1 MEKKNKTIKLII
13 GIVIG
18 VVVLTAAG
26 FAMFK
31 LGVFDKKGNELAID
45 DTANVVTEIKKIS
58 EFTSACFYEEIV
70 LQEKKT
76 SKIADNAVGN
86 KIAGLFGKKDGLV
99 NDELV
104 IVASGKVRAGF
115 HLNNLDEN
123 HVVVKGD
130 TLCVDLPKAEIFDV
144 IVNPSGF
151 DIYIEDGTWDHETV
165 TKVEDKAIGQ
175 IKADAEKE
183 GILDK
188 ATKSGVKKLTEMFKT
203 FGFSV
208 VNITVDGQ
216 EVEIEEEVAQ
226 F

>member
-1 MEKKNKTIKLII
+1 MNKVIKSII

-18 VVVLTAAG
+18 VAILAAAA
-26 FAMFK
+26 FALLKAGIIDLKGNK
-31 LGVFDKKGNELAID
+31 LGID
-45 DTANVVTEIKKIS
+45 ATANVVTEIKKIS

-76 SKIADNAVGN
+76 SNIADNAVGN
-86 KIAGLFGKKDGLV
+86 KIASLIGKKGGLV

-144 IVNPSGF
+144 IVNPSDF
-151 DIYIEDGTWDHETV
+151 EIYIEDGTWDHETV

-188 ATKSGVKKLTEMFKT
+188 ATKSGVKKLSEMFKS
-203 FGFSV
+203 FGFPV

-216 EVEIEEEVAQ
+216 EIEIEETEA
-226 F
+226 

>member
-1 MEKKNKTIKLII
+1 MNKVIKSIV

-18 VVVLTAAG
+18 VAILAAAA
-26 FAMFK
+26 FALLKAGIIDLKGNK
-31 LGVFDKKGNELAID
+31 LGID
-45 DTANVVTEIKKIS
+45 ATANVVTEIKKIS

-76 SKIADNAVGN
+76 SNIADNSVGN
-86 KIAGLFGKKDGLV
+86 KIASLIGKKGGLV

-144 IVNPSGF
+144 IVNPSDF

-203 FGFSV
+203 FGFPV
-208 VNITVDGQ
+208 VKVTVEGQ
-216 EVEIEEEVAQ
+216 EVEIEETEA
-226 F
+226 

>member
-1 MEKKNKTIKLII
+1 MNKVIKSII
-13 GIVIG
+13 GIIIG
-18 VVVLTAAG
+18 VAILAAAA
-26 FAMFK
+26 FALMKAGIIDLKGNK
-31 LGVFDKKGNELAID
+31 LGID
-45 DTANVVTEIKKIS
+45 ATANVVTEMKKIS

-76 SKIADNAVGN
+76 KDIADNAVGN
-86 KIAGLFGKKDGLV
+86 KIAGLMGKKGGLV

-115 HLNNLDEN
+115 HLNKLDES

-130 TLCVDLPKAEIFDV
+130 TLTVDLPKAEIFDV

-151 DIYIEDGTWDHETV
+151 DIYIEDGTWDHEQVTTV
-165 TKVEDKAIGQ
+165 ENKAVGQ
-175 IKADAEKE
+175 IKADAERD

-203 FGFSV
+203 FGFPV
-208 VNITVDGQ
+208 VKVTVEGQ
-216 EVEIEEEVAQ
+216 EVKIEETEA
-226 F
+226 

>member
-1 MEKKNKTIKLII
+1 MNKVIKSII

-18 VVVLTAAG
+18 VAISAAAA
-26 FAMFK
+26 FALLKAGIIDLKGNK
-31 LGVFDKKGNELAID
+31 LGID
-45 DTANVVTEIKKIS
+45 ATANVVTEIKKIS

-76 SKIADNAVGN
+76 SNIADNAVGN
-86 KIAGLFGKKDGLV
+86 KIASQIGKKGGLV

-115 HLNNLDEN
+115 RLNNLDES

-130 TLCVDLPKAEIFDV
+130 TLNVDLPKAEIFDV
-144 IVNPSGF
+144 IVNPSDF

-188 ATKSGVKKLTEMFKT
+188 ATKSGVKKLSEMFKS
-203 FGFSV
+203 FGFPV

-216 EVEIEEEVAQ
+216 EIEIEETEA
-226 F
+226 

>member
-1 MEKKNKTIKLII
+1 MNKVIKSII
-13 GIVIG
+13 GIIIG
-18 VVVLTAAG
+18 VAILAAAA
-26 FAMFK
+26 FALMKAGIIDLKGNK
-31 LGVFDKKGNELAID
+31 LGID
-45 DTANVVTEIKKIS
+45 ATANVVTEMKKIS

-76 SKIADNAVGN
+76 NNLADNAVGN
-86 KIAGLFGKKDGLV
+86 KIAGLMGKKGGLV

-115 HLNNLDEN
+115 RLNNLDES

-130 TLCVDLPKAEIFDV
+130 TLNVDLPKAEIFDV

-151 DIYIEDGTWDHETV
+151 DIYIEDGTWDHEQVTTV
-165 TKVEDKAIGQ
+165 ENKAVGQ
-175 IKADAEKE
+175 IKADAERD

-203 FGFSV
+203 FGFPV
-208 VNITVDGQ
+208 VTVPVEGQ
-216 EVEIEEEVAQ
+216 EVKIEETEA
-226 F
+226 

>member
-1 MEKKNKTIKLII
+1 MNKVIKSII

-18 VVVLTAAG
+18 VAILAAAA
-26 FAMFK
+26 FALLKAGIIDLKGNK
-31 LGVFDKKGNELAID
+31 LGID
-45 DTANVVTEIKKIS
+45 ATANVVTEIKKIS

-76 SKIADNAVGN
+76 SNIADNAVGN
-86 KIAGLFGKKDGLV
+86 KIAGLIGKTGGLV

-123 HVVVKGD
+123 HVVIKGD
-130 TLCVDLPKAEIFDV
+130 TLCVDLPNAEIFDV
-144 IVNPSGF
+144 IVNPSDF

-188 ATKSGVKKLTEMFKT
+188 ATKSGVKKLSEMFKS
-203 FGFSV
+203 FGFPV

-216 EVEIEEEVAQ
+216 EIEIEETEA
-226 F
+226 

>member
-1 MEKKNKTIKLII
+1 MGKMNKVVKSIV

-18 VVVLTAAG
+18 VAILAAAA
-26 FAMFK
+26 FALLKAGIIDLKGNK
-31 LGVFDKKGNELAID
+31 LGID
-45 DTANVVTEIKKIS
+45 ATANVVTEIKKIS

-76 SKIADNAVGN
+76 SNIADNAVGN
-86 KIAGLFGKKDGLV
+86 KISGLFGKKDGLV

-123 HVVVKGD
+123 HVAVKGD

-144 IVNPSGF
+144 IVNPSDF
-151 DIYIEDGTWDHETV
+151 DIYVEDGTWDHETV
-165 TKVEDKAIGQ
+165 TKVEDRAIGQ

-188 ATKSGVKKLTEMFKT
+188 ATKSGVKKLSEMFKS
-203 FGFSV
+203 FGFPV

-216 EVEIEEEVAQ
+216 EIEIEETEA
-226 F
+226 